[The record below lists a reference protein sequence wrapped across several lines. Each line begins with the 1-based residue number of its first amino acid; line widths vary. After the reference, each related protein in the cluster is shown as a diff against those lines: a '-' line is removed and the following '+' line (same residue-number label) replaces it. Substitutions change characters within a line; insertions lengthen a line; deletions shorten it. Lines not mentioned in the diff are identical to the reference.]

1 MLRFLVATLCLL
13 QFSSGFVPGLLLTRC
28 CVTSPIDPAQNESSA
43 DTSENSIV
51 EVQHEA
57 LPACCQSKNLT
68 CHDVV
73 PTKVASSASPS
84 TRLVR
89 LHCCLDPYGLINK
102 DRPCPMI
109 EAADPDRA
117 IMAERLN
124 IRVADFTAIIGWLVI
139 PSDVW
144 PRGEQHSRR
153 VMNPLDSPHA
163 MPPDRQILHCSWQC

>member
-1 MLRFLVATLCLL
+1 MLRFLAVTLCLL

-28 CVTSPIDPAQNESSA
+28 CVTSQIGSAQNESSA
-43 DTSENSIV
+43 ETSKSSIA
-51 EVQHEA
+51 QMPHEA

-68 CHDVV
+68 CHNVV
-73 PTKVASSASPS
+73 PTKDASTASPS
-84 TRLVR
+84 ARLVR

-117 IMAERLN
+117 IMAETCN
-124 IRVADFTAIIGWLVI
+124 FRVTDFTAIITWLVV

-144 PRGEQHSRR
+144 PSGKQHSFR
-153 VMNPLDSPHA
+153 VMNPWDSPHG

>member
-1 MLRFLVATLCLL
+1 MLRFLAVTLCLL

-28 CVTSPIDPAQNESSA
+28 CVTSQIESAQNESSA
-43 DTSENSIV
+43 ETSKSSIA
-51 EVQHEA
+51 QMPHEA

-73 PTKVASSASPS
+73 PTKDASTASPS
-84 TRLVR
+84 ARLVR

-117 IMAERLN
+117 IMAETCN
-124 IRVADFTAIIGWLVI
+124 FRVTDFSAIITWLAV

-144 PRGEQHSRR
+144 PCGKQHSFR
-153 VMNPLDSPHA
+153 VMNPWDLPHA

>member
-1 MLRFLVATLCLL
+1 MLRLLVATLCLL

-28 CVTSPIDPAQNESSA
+28 CAASQIESAQNESSA
-43 DTSENSIV
+43 ETSKSSMAQIP
-51 EVQHEA
+51 HEA

-68 CHDVV
+68 CHDAV
-73 PTKVASSASPS
+73 PTKEASASA
-84 TRLVR
+84 RLVR

-117 IMAERLN
+117 IMAESLN
-124 IRVADFTAIIGWLVI
+124 IRVADFTAIVTWLVI
-139 PSDVW
+139 PDDVW
-144 PRGEQHSRR
+144 PSGRQHSRR
-153 VMNPLDSPHA
+153 ATNPLDSPHA